1 MDAQSP
7 APVPTQAARAA
18 PGGFVGVFREFGKAV
33 GNALALVV
41 MALPAAASAIE
52 FHLAPGREDIFVFWG
67 QFASLIPGMPGRFLR
82 RAYYRLTLE
91 RCPLDCDI
99 GFMAWFSHRGG
110 RVGHRVYIGPQAI
123 IGTATIGDGAM
134 IGSRA
139 SILSGTRQHRHGAD
153 GRLEPFDLA
162 AAERVHIG
170 HDAWIGEAALVM
182 ADVGAGTIVAAG
194 AVVSSPVPEK
204 VVVGGN
210 PARFVRR
217 LATEAEGPRSAGS

>member
-7 APVPTQAARAA
+7 APVPAQEARAA
-18 PGGFVGVFREFGKAV
+18 PRGVVGTSRAAINAVFNGL
-33 GNALALVV
+33 ALAI
-41 MALPAAASAIE
+41 MALPAAMSAVE
-52 FHLAPGREDIFVFWG
+52 FRLAPEREDIFVFWG
-67 QFASLIPGMPGRFLR
+67 QFASLIPGIPGRYLR
-82 RAYYRLTLE
+82 RAYYRMTLE
-91 RCPLDCDI
+91 RCTLDCDI

-123 IGTATIGDGAM
+123 IGMATIDDGAM

-139 SILSGTRQHRHGAD
+139 SVLSGTRQHRHGPD
-153 GRLEPFDLA
+153 GRLEAFSLA
-162 AAERVHIG
+162 AAQRVHIG

-182 ADVGAGTIVAAG
+182 ADVGAGAIVAAG

-217 LATEAEGPRSAGS
+217 LAPDGDASRPART